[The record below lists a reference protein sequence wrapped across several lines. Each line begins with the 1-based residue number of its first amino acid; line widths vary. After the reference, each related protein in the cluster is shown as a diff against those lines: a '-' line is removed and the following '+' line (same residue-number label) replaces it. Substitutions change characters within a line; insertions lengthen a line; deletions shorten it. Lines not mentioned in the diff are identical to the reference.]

1 MTNPTKQSH
10 RFKELD
16 ALRGLAALMV
26 MFFHFSLGRALPVEF
41 KYIRLGNTGVELFF
55 MISGF
60 VIFMSFDHITKS
72 SQFIKSRLIRL
83 YPTYW
88 TVVTFTFLL
97 IATVSFKTHDPGNI
111 NFKTYLG
118 NMTMFQYYLK
128 IPDLDGPYWTMIIE
142 MTFYIVML
150 LLFRFKQLK
159 HVIVIG
165 IVTCLIMQALFF
177 TASTTLVSEL
187 ITSLP
192 LLIYAPLFFA
202 GIIFFQIKTGRGNQL
217 YYYIFIGLFFICQV
231 ASYKYIVNKIFMS
244 RAEYAVMLTIYFSLF
259 ILFVNHKLRFIVS
272 KTTLFF
278 GKISYALYLIHQ
290 YLSINFIIPTLMNEL
305 HFRFPVAAFIAFL
318 VSTLLAALI
327 TNYIEIPVRRLA
339 KKHIYSK

>member
-26 MFFHFSLGRALPVEF
+26 MFFHFSLGRALPFEF
-41 KYIRLGNTGVELFF
+41 KYLRLGNTGVELFF

-60 VIFMSFDHITKS
+60 VIFMSFEHITKS

-88 TVVTFTFLL
+88 IVVTFTYLL
-97 IATVSFKTHDPGNI
+97 IVIVSFRNPIPGNI
-111 NFKTYLG
+111 DFKTYLG

-142 MTFYIVML
+142 MTFYILML

-165 IVTCLIMQALFF
+165 VITCLIMQALYF
-177 TASTTLVSEL
+177 TASAPLVSEL
-187 ITSLP
+187 ITALP

-217 YYYIFIGLFFICQV
+217 YYYIFIGGFFICQIIN
-231 ASYKYIVNKIFMS
+231 YKYIRNNIFMS
-244 RAEYAVMLTIYFSLF
+244 QAEYAVMLTIYFSLF
-259 ILFVNHKLRFIVS
+259 ILFVNHKLQFIVS

-290 YLSINFIIPTLMNEL
+290 YLSINFIIPTLMNKL
-305 HFRFPVAAFIAFL
+305 HFRFIIAALIAFI

-327 TNYIEIPVRRLA
+327 TYYIEIPVRRLA
-339 KKHIYSK
+339 KKRIYSK